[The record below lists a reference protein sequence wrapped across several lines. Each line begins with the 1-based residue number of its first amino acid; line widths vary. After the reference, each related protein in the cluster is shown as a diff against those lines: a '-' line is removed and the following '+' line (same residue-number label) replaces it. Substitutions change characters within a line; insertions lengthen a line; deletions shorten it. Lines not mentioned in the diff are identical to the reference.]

1 MKKWMAFLLSF
12 VLASS
17 MAACRAAPETAP
29 SSQESAIKVSAPSQS
44 EMEGEET
51 SSPQEETNTQEEVSR
66 VLVVYFSATNTT
78 EQVAERMAQ
87 GIGADLYEIVP
98 EEPYTEQDLNYN
110 DSGSRA
116 SLEQNDPEA
125 RPAIAG
131 DVYPIDS
138 YEVVFLGYPI
148 WWGEAPKIMAT
159 FLERYDWTGKTLVPF
174 CTSGSSGITSSVE
187 TLQPLAES
195 AVWQEGRRFEGDTSQ
210 EEIMAWVEE
219 LGVLDE

>member
-1 MKKWMAFLLSF
+1 MKKWMAFLLSC
-12 VLASS
+12 VLAGS

-29 SSQESAIKVSAPSQS
+29 SSQESASKVSTPSQS
-44 EMEGEET
+44 ETEGEET
-51 SSPQEETNTQEEVSR
+51 SSSQEETNTQEESSR

-87 GIGADLYEIVP
+87 EMGADLYEIVP
-98 EEPYTEQDLNYN
+98 EDPYTEEDLNYN

-116 SLEQNDPEA
+116 SMEQNDPEA

-159 FLERYDWTGKTLVPF
+159 FLERYDWTGKNPGAVLHIRQQRHYGQCGNLAAFSRGSRLAGRTAVRRRHI
-174 CTSGSSGITSSVE
+174 SGGNY
-187 TLQPLAES
+187 
-195 AVWQEGRRFEGDTSQ
+195 GMG
-210 EEIMAWVEE
+210 
-219 LGVLDE
+219 

>member
-1 MKKWMAFLLSF
+1 MKKWMAFLLSC
-12 VLASS
+12 VLTGS
-17 MAACRAAPETAP
+17 MAACQTAPETAP
-29 SSQESAIKVSAPSQS
+29 SSQESASKVSAPSQS
-44 EMEGEET
+44 ETEREET
-51 SSPQEETNTQEEVSR
+51 SSPQEETNTQEESSR

-87 GIGADLYEIVP
+87 GMGADLYEIVP

-125 RPAIAG
+125 RPAISG
-131 DVYPIDS
+131 DIYPIDS
-138 YEVVFLGYPI
+138 YDVVFLGYPI
-148 WWGEAPKIMAT
+148 WWGEAPKIIAT

-174 CTSGSSGITSSVE
+174 CTSGSSSITSSVE
-187 TLQPLAES
+187 TLQPLAEG
-195 AVWQEGRRFEGDTSQ
+195 ATWQEGRRFEGDASQ
-210 EEIMAWVEE
+210 EEILAWVEE

>member
-1 MKKWMAFLLSF
+1 MKKWMAFLLSC
-12 VLASS
+12 VLAGS

-29 SSQESAIKVSAPSQS
+29 SSQESASKVSTPSQS
-44 EMEGEET
+44 ETEGEET
-51 SSPQEETNTQEEVSR
+51 SSSQEETNTQEESSR

-87 GIGADLYEIVP
+87 EMGADLYEIVP
-98 EEPYTEQDLNYN
+98 EDPYTEEDLNYN

-116 SLEQNDPEA
+116 SMEQNDPEA

-174 CTSGSSGITSSVE
+174 CTSGSSGITASVE
-187 TLQPLAES
+187 TLQPLAEG

>member
-12 VLASS
+12 VLAGS

-44 EMEGEET
+44 ETEGEET

-148 WWGEAPKIMAT
+148 WWGEAPKIIAT